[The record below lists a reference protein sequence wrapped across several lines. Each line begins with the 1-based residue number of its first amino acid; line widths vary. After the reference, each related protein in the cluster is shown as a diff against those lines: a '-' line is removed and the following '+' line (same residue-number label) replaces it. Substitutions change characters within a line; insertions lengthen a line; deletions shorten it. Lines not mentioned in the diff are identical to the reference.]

1 MKEINI
7 KPEMGIYRV
16 FKYLKYTP
24 WFAISEFID
33 NSLQSFI
40 NKKNISDLKRDKCIV
55 NIKYEDRKII
65 ITDNA
70 FGISESEHSRA
81 FTAGIPPSNN
91 KGLSEFGVGMKSAAI
106 WFAPKWKVKT
116 QPYESNL
123 EFEYIFD
130 LNEIIN
136 SNGEVRCLV
145 SESINEKG
153 YTTIELIDIYSK
165 ITKNRLLKIK
175 KNLESIYRQ
184 FIREEILEINFN
196 NEKLNFKDPEFLEDN
211 YFTNSIK
218 LNNRRVLWKKNVNF
232 HLSNNATISGFVA
245 LRKKGSVEE
254 SGLSL
259 FRRKRLILGNY
270 KNLYK
275 PKEIFGL
282 PNSIQ
287 YQRIYGE
294 LNITGIDVTHT
305 KDDFNF
311 GSFEDEFIQKLKD
324 EMNKEDF
331 PILSQAINYRV
342 KEFDKKSLQNILSD
356 LNDLINK
363 LNNSIQNLIE
373 NISFQN
379 KFTFFKSKKYFIN
392 DLHEKDL
399 SNEFILSDR
408 LLKFNFKEKI
418 YIIKFAL
425 GKTNDNSGYKI
436 FLLRSKEK
444 VKNNNFSFFILFNS
458 KYKPLLETNKF
469 STDSKKFILSYLL
482 ASSLSEII
490 LLSLNIDKIR
500 KDRFLKNSLLNILFN
515 N

>member
-16 FKYLKYTP
+16 FKYLKYSP

-33 NSLQSFI
+33 NSLQSFVSKR
-40 NKKNISDLKRDKCIV
+40 NLASFQRDKCIV
-55 NIKYEDRKII
+55 NIKFEDRKII

-70 FGISESEHSRA
+70 FGISENEHSRA

-130 LNEIIN
+130 LSKIIN
-136 SNGEVRCLV
+136 SNGDIKCLV
-145 SESINEKG
+145 SDSTNGKG
-153 YTTIELIDIYSK
+153 FTSIELIDIYNK
-165 ITKNRLLKIK
+165 INGKQLIKIK
-175 KNLESIYRQ
+175 RNLESIYRQ
-184 FIREEILEINFN
+184 FIREKTLEINFN
-196 NEKLNFKDPEFLEDN
+196 NEKLSFKEPEFLEDN
-211 YFTNSIK
+211 YYTNSAILK
-218 LNNRRVLWKKNVNF
+218 NKKILWKKNVNF
-232 HLSNNATISGFVA
+232 QLTNNAVISGFVA

-294 LNITGIDVTHT
+294 LNITGINVSHT

-311 GSFEDEFIQKLKD
+311 GSFEDEFIEKLKN
-324 EMNKEDF
+324 ELNKEEL
-331 PILSQAINYRV
+331 PILNQAINYRV
-342 KEFDKKSLQNILSD
+342 KEFDTESLKNVLTE
-356 LNDLINK
+356 LNELINK
-363 LNNSIQNLIE
+363 LNNTIQNLIE
-373 NISFQN
+373 NISLNEKLIFL
-379 KFTFFKSKKYFIN
+379 KSKKYIF
-392 DLHEKDL
+392 ESKL
-399 SNEFILSDR
+399 SKEFIVSDR
-408 LLKFNFKEKI
+408 LLKFNIKEKKYNIKFGIGAINNNFGYEVFLLRNKEKI
-418 YIIKFAL
+418 K
-425 GKTNDNSGYKI
+425 KD
-436 FLLRSKEK
+436 FL
-444 VKNNNFSFFILFNS
+444 SFFIVIN
-458 KYKPLLETNKF
+458 KNYKPLLDNNKF
-469 STDSKKFILSYLL
+469 STDSKKYLL
-482 ASSLSEII
+482 SNLIASSISELI
-490 LLSLNIDKIR
+490 LLSLNINNIR
-500 KDRFLKNSLLNILFN
+500 KDRFLENALLDLFYKN
-515 N
+515 

>member
-16 FKYLKYTP
+16 FKYLKYSP

-40 NKKNISDLKRDKCIV
+40 NKKNLSVLKRDKCIV

-130 LNEIIN
+130 LGKIIN
-136 SNGEVRCLV
+136 SNGNVKCLV
-145 SESINEKG
+145 SESLNKKG
-153 YTTIELIDIYSK
+153 YTSIELIDIYNK
-165 ITKNRLLKIK
+165 INKNQLIKIK
-175 KNLESIYRQ
+175 RNLESIYRH
-184 FIREEILEINFN
+184 FIREETLEVNFN
-196 NEKLNFKDPEFLEDN
+196 NEKLSFKDPEFLEDY
-211 YFTNSIK
+211 YFKNSIK
-218 LNNRRVLWKKNVNF
+218 LNNSKILWKKNVSF
-232 HLSNNATISGFVA
+232 QLTNNALISGFVA

-294 LNITGIDVTHT
+294 LNITGFDVSHT

-324 EMNKEDF
+324 EMIKEDF
-331 PILSQAINYRV
+331 PILSQAINYRL
-342 KEFDKKSLQNILSD
+342 KEFDTESLQNLLND
-356 LNDLINK
+356 LNELINK
-363 LNNSIQNLIE
+363 LNNTIQNLIDK
-373 NISFQN
+373 ISLR
-379 KFTFFKSKKYFIN
+379 KKLFFLKSKKYFIN
-392 DLHEKDL
+392 ELYEKDL
-399 SNEFILSDR
+399 SKEFIISNR
-408 LLKFNFKEKI
+408 LLKFNLKEKI
-418 YIIKFAL
+418 YTIKFAI
-425 GKTNDNSGYKI
+425 GKTNENLGYNI
-436 FLLRSKEK
+436 FLLRDKEK
-444 VKNNNFSFFILFNS
+444 NRNNNLSFFILFNK
-458 KYKPLLETNKF
+458 KYKPLLNTNKF
-469 STDSKKFILSYLL
+469 ATDSKNYILSYLI

-490 LLSLNIDKIR
+490 LLSLNINNIK
-500 KDRFLKNSLLNILFN
+500 KDRFLENALLNILFN